1 MADALCY
8 CLGEVRELSA
18 TTAMRRQTFTISGN
32 GQGKPMN
39 AADQVAVT
47 GLLKGGAAFS
57 IHYRGGVYFVPAL
70 AGLGSP
76 HWRPDA
82 RGVVTGLTSGT
93 RREHL
98 ARAALESIAY
108 QTRDVIDAMNIE
120 LDVLHADGGATAN
133 RFLMQFQADVLHIP
147 VEVAAERETTA
158 IGAAA
163 LAGLAVGV
171 FTSKE
176 EVARALGT
184 AKRYEPQLDEDEAER
199 LVREWRRAVK
209 NALE

>member
-1 MADALCY
+1 
-8 CLGEVRELSA
+8 
-18 TTAMRRQTFTISGN
+18 
-32 GQGKPMN
+32 
-39 AADQVAVT
+39 
-47 GLLKGGAAFS
+47 
-57 IHYRGGVYFVPAL
+57 VPAL

-108 QTRDVIDAMNIE
+108 QTRDVVDAMNIK
-120 LDVLHADGGATAN
+120 LDTLQADGGATGN
-133 RFLMQFQADVLHIP
+133 RFLMQFQADVLRIP

-158 IGAAA
+158 MGAAA

-171 FTSKE
+171 FTSKD

-184 AKRYEPQLDEDEAER
+184 AKRYEPQMDEDEAER

-209 NALE
+209 NALQ